1 MSASWT
7 ESALHVS
14 LHLASRH
21 MAVTAPA
28 LVVGRRTDRIF
39 FGTMSIVILA
49 IVFVGFMRT
58 FYLASY
64 FGRPAP
70 SPLRAVHGT
79 AFTIWVVLF
88 AVQTTLIAAGRRD
101 VHRKLGY
108 AGAVL
113 AALMVPLGLVLAI
126 ANARAGHA
134 PPGLPPLGFLIVPVF
149 DMLVFA
155 PLVAAAVYYRRQAEM
170 HKRLMLIATVSLIGA
185 AMARVTGTPGA
196 GGPLVFF
203 GVPDLLLLCGVIYDR
218 RTRGSVHPAYKWGA
232 GAVVA
237 SQVLRLALLK
247 SPLWLAIATALTT

>member
-1 MSASWT
+1 MAVSAST
-7 ESALHVS
+7 VPVA
-14 LHLASRH
+14 
-21 MAVTAPA
+21 
-28 LVVGRRTDRIF
+28 RRTDRVF

-64 FGRPAP
+64 FGRPAL
-70 SPLRAVHGT
+70 SPLRVIHGT
-79 AFTIWVVLF
+79 AFTSWVVLF

-113 AALMVPLGLVLAI
+113 AAIMVPLGLVLAI
-126 ANARAGHA
+126 GSARAGHA
-134 PPGLPPLGFLIVPVF
+134 PPGLPPLGFLIIPVF

-155 PLVAAAVYYRRQAEM
+155 PLVAAAVYYRNQAAM
-170 HKRLMLIATVSLIGA
+170 HKRLMLIATVSLLGA

-203 GVPDLLLLCGVIYDR
+203 GVPDLLLLCGAIYDR
-218 RTRGSVHPAYKWGA
+218 RTRGSVHPAYKWG
-232 GAVVA
+232 GGLVVG
-237 SQVLRLALLK
+237 SQVLRLALLG
-247 SPLWLAIATALTT
+247 SAFWLSIATSLTN

>member
-1 MSASWT
+1 MAVSAS
-7 ESALHVS
+7 
-14 LHLASRH
+14 
-21 MAVTAPA
+21 AVP
-28 LVVGRRTDRIF
+28 VGRRTDRIF

-64 FGRPAP
+64 FGRPAL

-79 AFTIWVVLF
+79 AFTSWVVLF

-101 VHRKLGY
+101 LHRKLGY

-113 AALMVPLGLVLAI
+113 AAIMVPLGLVLAI
-126 ANARAGHA
+126 GNAREGRA
-134 PPGLPPLGFLIVPVF
+134 PPGLPPLGFLIIPVF

-155 PLVAAAVYYRRQAEM
+155 PLVAAAVYYRRQAAM
-170 HKRLMLIATVSLIGA
+170 HKRLMLIATVSLLGA

-218 RTRGSVHPAYKWGA
+218 RALGSVHPAYKWG
-232 GAVVA
+232 GGLVVG

-247 SPLWLAIATALTT
+247 SPLWLAIATSLTK